1 MKRYADPGAVGPGS
15 RRGRRR
21 YADPPAAALLTDL
34 GMREFPRHLRNRGPL
49 CLPLRY
55 AHLHLRCGSRIR
67 TAHGYILKSNAL
79 YEALYAPV
87 QHVWPFR
94 WVKIPLNPFPHPH
107 RRACQHARYVNGA
120 AVLRG
125 AAALRVTAA
134 VRAGRLGGIGTG
146 NIKKTALRAGSTSPP
161 AGSNREQALHSRT
174 LKILPIPLTPPP
186 AQLNH
191 AALFPGLDSHAVIK
205 GKGS

>member
-15 RRGRRR
+15 RCGRRR
-21 YADPPAAALLTDL
+21 YAEPPAATHLTGL
-34 GMREFPRHLRNRGPL
+34 GMREFPLHPRHRGT
-49 CLPLRY
+49 LRY

-94 WVKIPLNPFPHPH
+94 WVKTPLNPFPHPH
-107 RRACQHARYVNGA
+107 RRACQHASYVNGA